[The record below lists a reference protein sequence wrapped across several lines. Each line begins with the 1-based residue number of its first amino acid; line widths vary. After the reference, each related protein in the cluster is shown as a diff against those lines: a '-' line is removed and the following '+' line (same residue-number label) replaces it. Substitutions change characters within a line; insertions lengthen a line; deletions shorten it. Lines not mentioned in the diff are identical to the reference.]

1 MKLKEVL
8 DRTITFFRDKKIETP
23 RLDAELLMSHGLGIE
38 RIQLYLKFDQP
49 LAEAEMVP
57 LRELVRRR
65 ALGEPVA
72 YILGY
77 KDFYKSRFKVTPAV
91 LIPRPET
98 EHIVEDVV
106 EWLEQQ
112 KKKQS
117 SDGEKNS
124 DILVTPR
131 ASDLADIEKSEAKI
145 ENIGI
150 IDLGAGSGCLGLSLL
165 VEIPNAKLI
174 SVDLSTEALNI
185 AMQNA
190 ETLGLSDRVVFLNT
204 SADNVDLVL
213 KEYRNFIG
221 KDQVDILVS
230 NPPYIENND
239 PLVET
244 NVHKFEPHMALYAPD
259 RGYQLLKSWSKLY
272 SPHLSSKSLMLMEIG
287 STQGKEMEDF
297 YKNLN
302 VFKTVSI
309 RKDLSGLDRIV
320 RGEKNG

>member
-23 RLDAELLMSHGLGIE
+23 RLDAELLMAHGLGIE

-49 LAEAEMVP
+49 LAETEMIP

-65 ALGEPVA
+65 AQGEPVA

-77 KDFYKSRFKVTPAV
+77 KDFYKSRFKVGPSV

-98 EHIVEDVV
+98 EHIIEDVL
-106 EWLEQQ
+106 EWQSLKAKKRLEMDGSVLENESE
-112 KKKQS
+112 S
-117 SDGEKNS
+117 SEIPAQNAQT
-124 DILVTPR
+124 L
-131 ASDLADIEKSEAKI
+131 
-145 ENIGI
+145 GI
-150 IDLGAGSGCLGLSLL
+150 IDLGTGSGCLGLSLL
-165 VEIPNAKLI
+165 VELPFAKLI
-174 SVDLSTEALNI
+174 SVDLSPEALVV
-185 AMQNA
+185 AKENA
-190 ETLGLSDRVVFLNT
+190 ETLGLSDRVHFVNT

-213 KEYRNFIG
+213 QEYKKFTS
-221 KDQVDILVS
+221 KDQIDILVS

-272 SPHLSSKSLMLMEIG
+272 SPHLASESLMLMEMG
-287 STQGKEMEDF
+287 SSQGKEMEDYF
-297 YKNLN
+297 KKLN
-302 VFKTVSI
+302 IFKTVSI